1 MPAKT
6 SRQTITRQWALLK
19 LLPTIG
25 SGYTSRQLC
34 ESLNEKGYQVSKR
47 QVERDLVELEPIF
60 PIDCNKAGIP
70 FGWRWMKGAQIDIP
84 GISMP
89 EALSLKLME
98 SSITPLLPRA
108 IMNSLRPRIKQAEKL
123 LNDQPSSNLHAKW
136 ITKIRTV
143 SPVLPLCTPDINEEI
158 LQTIQH
164 ALLHELQI
172 KIQYQPNKA
181 EKPRSYK
188 INPLAL
194 VQRGPV
200 TYLVATVS
208 DFTDVIL
215 FALHRFHQVEETYNP
230 VKMPSDFNLDKH
242 IKEGKLNFGSGKEIR
257 LKGEISKYL
266 SKILQETP
274 LSEDQIITI
283 KNNRNIITATLPDT
297 WQLHMWILSQADGIE
312 IIAPKELRKAISQ
325 RLKKASE
332 IYSET

>member
-1 MPAKT
+1 MPAQT
-6 SRQTITRQWALLK
+6 SRLTITRQWDLLK
-19 LLPTIG
+19 LLPIIG
-25 SGYTSRQLC
+25 TGYTSKQLC
-34 ESLNEKGYQVSKR
+34 ESLNNKGYTVSKR
-47 QVERDLVELEPIF
+47 QVERDLVELETIF

-70 FGWRWMKGAQIDIP
+70 FGWRWIKGAQIDIP

-98 SSITPLLPRA
+98 SSITPLLPSA

-123 LNDQPSSNLHAKW
+123 LNDQFSSNLHAKW

-143 SPVLPLCTPDINEEI
+143 SPALPLRTPDINEEI

-172 KIQYQPNKA
+172 KVQYQPNKS
-181 EKPRSYK
+181 EKPRNYK

-194 VQRGPV
+194 VQRGPI

-208 DFTDVIL
+208 NFTDVIL
-215 FALHRFHQVEETYNP
+215 FALHRFSEVDVTSKP
-230 VKMPSDFNLDKH
+230 ARIPTDFNLDKH
-242 IKEGKLNFGSGKEIR
+242 INDGKLNFGKGKQIR
-257 LKGEISKYL
+257 LKGKISNYL

-274 LSEDQIITI
+274 LSEDQKITI
-283 KNNRNIITATLPDT
+283 KNNSNTITATLPDT

-312 IIAPKELRKAISQ
+312 IISPKGLRKTISQ
-325 RLKKASE
+325 RLRNASDLYND
-332 IYSET
+332 I